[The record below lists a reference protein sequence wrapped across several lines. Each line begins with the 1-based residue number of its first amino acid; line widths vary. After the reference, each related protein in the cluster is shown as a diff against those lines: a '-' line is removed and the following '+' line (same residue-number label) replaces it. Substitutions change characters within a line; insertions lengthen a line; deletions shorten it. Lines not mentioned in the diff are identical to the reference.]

1 MSALVRLSAALPG
14 DPETNGLDHLAGR
27 LSEEP
32 ADQVVVALVWFDV
45 SKVTYLPEQD
55 AHVPTVRVRKVEPI
69 GESHE
74 TRQKVADLYA
84 ELQEARL
91 GRQPL
96 PFDQLE
102 GSRDHVDVTVIDD
115 EEDEGDE

>member
-1 MSALVRLSAALPG
+1 MSAVVRLSSALPG
-14 DPETNGLDHLAGR
+14 DPEVNGLDHLADR
-27 LSEEP
+27 MSAEP
-32 ADQVVVALVWFDV
+32 SSTVVTAIVWFDV

-115 EEDEGDE
+115 ENEEDE